1 MGAPP
6 RAILGLQSAAR
17 VRAASQGRSYVMPDD
32 IKALF
37 ALVMS
42 HRVVLSGESL
52 SAGARTEDTLAEI
65 LATVPAPR
73 PG

>member
-1 MGAPP
+1 
-6 RAILGLQSAAR
+6 
-17 VRAASQGRSYVMPDD
+17 SQGRSYVMPDD